1 MKFAVNS
8 QINLKSN
15 FKALSYAKYKQKLY
29 INIHR
34 NNAQNNFMRKF
45 WEGVVTNVKYF
56 TDRRFSTVAGTLVY
70 FLLMSIAPFTLWLTL
85 VFGSINVNPI
95 LDHRLLESVSPFLR
109 TLKSSAESAVSGA
122 GIIFLVTALYSSTNF
137 FYHLR
142 RSGEIIYESGS
153 IGGGLKLRLASLGL
167 IAVTIILIALIAAAA
182 VAGSALDNVLFP
194 HVIYEIVFS
203 AFLIALIFSVA
214 LVLNIFACP
223 FKLKVREAAKGSLF
237 TTLLWI
243 IFLVGFGVYTRFAS
257 PERLYGKIASVIIF
271 LIWCYAMMCCFVIGM
286 ILNGKIL
293 KERKGLPLKRKINGA
308 ETTPFK

>member
-1 MKFAVNS
+1 
-8 QINLKSN
+8 
-15 FKALSYAKYKQKLY
+15 
-29 INIHR
+29 
-34 NNAQNNFMRKF
+34 MRKV
-45 WEGVVTNVKYF
+45 WERIVKNVKYY
-56 TDRRFSTVAGTLVY
+56 TDRRFSTIAGTLVY

-85 VFGSINVNPI
+85 VFGNINVNPI

-142 RSGEIIYESGS
+142 RSGEIIYESES
-153 IGGGLKLRLASLGL
+153 VGGGLKLRLASLGL

-182 VAGSALDNVLFP
+182 VAGSALKGVLLP
-194 HVIYEIVFS
+194 HIIYEIVFS
-203 AFLIALIFSVA
+203 VFLVALIFAVA
-214 LVLNIFACP
+214 FILNVFACP
-223 FKLKVREAAKGSLF
+223 FKLKAREAARGSLL

-243 IFLVGFGVYTRFAS
+243 IFLVGFGIYSRFAT

-286 ILNGKIL
+286 ILNSKIL
-293 KERKGLPLKRKINGA
+293 KERKKLPLKRKINGA
-308 ETTPFK
+308 EAAPFK